1 MKRVKLRRQ
10 EMAGQDKMP
19 VVRKSDEIY
28 HIEDFECGSVVLS
41 VTYLHHG
48 QSTKGHNHSHPEAY
62 YVAQGQGYIE
72 LGSHNNR
79 PLAVGDFVYINP
91 DEFHKVWNNGK
102 QTLVMVCC
110 WEKLK

>member
-1 MKRVKLRRQ
+1 
-10 EMAGQDKMP
+10 MAGQDKMP

>member
-1 MKRVKLRRQ
+1 
-10 EMAGQDKMP
+10 MASQDKMP

-28 HIEDFECGSVVLS
+28 HIEDYECGSVVLS

-102 QTLVMVCC
+102 QTLVMICC

>member
-1 MKRVKLRRQ
+1 MTT
-10 EMAGQDKMP
+10 ESPIP
-19 VVRKSDEIY
+19 VVRKSDAVY
-28 HIEDFECGSVVLS
+28 HIEDFECGNVTLS

-72 LGSHNNR
+72 LGSRNNR

-91 DEFHKVWNNGK
+91 DEFHKVVNNGHT
-102 QTLVMVCC
+102 TLAVVCC
-110 WEKLK
+110 WEKQK